1 MDSPISLPVPKG
13 QTKSE
18 RIRAGL
24 ARARAQGKRI
34 GRPPVIV
41 SPEHVLELRQ
51 AGYSWAKIVRSMRAG
66 SGTVRRAYRAAINA
80 AGACQKPTVEVR

>member
-1 MDSPISLPVPKG
+1 MDSTISPPAANN
-13 QTKSE
+13 QTKSD

-24 ARARAQGKRI
+24 NRARAQGKRI

-41 SPEHVLELRQ
+41 SPEQVLRLRQ